1 MSFASE
7 TKDELARVMPEKQCC
22 KLAELAGFIRSA
34 GTIRLTDDDRFE
46 IMLAPSRPS
55 IARHYIKLFKKYF
68 HIDIGIDNKE
78 DTRYR
83 SGGAITM
90 TITPDMRSEYILR
103 ETGILIIKEG
113 DNYFN
118 EGVYQSIV
126 SNKCCRRAYLRG
138 VFLGTGAMS
147 APEKGYQ
154 LEFVLDSREYA
165 NDLRK
170 LIHTFVDLDA
180 KVYQRRSRFVVYMKN
195 AQHISDMLAIMGAHS
210 QYLKLEESRMRKE
223 LIGKVTRV
231 MNCDNANSDRR
242 VDAAQKQVA
251 AIRKLEKSDKWAG
264 LTEKLK
270 ELAIMRRNNP
280 DASLTE
286 LGEMMS
292 PPLGKSGV
300 NNRMQRILEIA
311 DSI

>member
-1 MSFASE
+1 MSFASD
-7 TKDELARVMPEKQCC
+7 TKDELARIVPKKQCC
-22 KLAELAGFIRSA
+22 KLAEIAGFIRTA
-34 GTIRLTDDDRFE
+34 GSIILNDDDE
-46 IMLAPSRPS
+46 IEIVLTPSRPS
-55 IARHYIKLFKKYF
+55 IARHYISLFKKYF
-68 HIDIGIDNKE
+68 HIDIGIDNKAE
-78 DTRYR
+78 AHRRT
-83 SGGAITM
+83 GGPITI
-90 TITPDMRSEYILR
+90 TITPEMRSEYILR

-113 DNYFN
+113 DNYYN
-118 EGVYQSIV
+118 QGIYPGIV
-126 SNKCCRRAYLRG
+126 RNKCCRRAYLRG
-138 VFLGTGAMS
+138 VFLGAGAMS

-154 LEFVLDSREYA
+154 LEFVLDSKEYA

-195 AQHISDMLAIMGAHS
+195 AQHISDMLAIMEAHS
-210 QYLKLEESRMRKE
+210 QCLRLEESRMRKD

-231 MNCDNANSDRR
+231 MNCDSANSDRR

-251 AIRKLEKSDKWAG
+251 AIRKLETSDKWAG

-311 DSI
+311 DTV